1 MTTPRLS
8 FFACQ
13 KDVAGAV
20 FFKAAPS
27 PVLGSGHKKIGSS
40 STLKVAAPGGS
51 GSATLILERR
61 GGRWAGKICKGV
73 VTSKGSEKSAL
84 A

>member
-1 MTTPRLS
+1 MFCHNTKAFLFCLPK
-8 FFACQ
+8 

-20 FFKAAPS
+20 FFKAALS

-40 STLKVAAPGGS
+40 CTLKVAAPGGS

-61 GGRWAGKICKGV
+61 GGRWVLVKYVK
-73 VTSKGSEKSAL
+73 AL
-84 A
+84 